1 MPRRVLS
8 SRLFPS
14 ALLMIL
20 TLGGLTLGGCAY
32 DQASRSAR
40 GSAYAWN
47 YVDSPGEGPKLA
59 YGRPDSD
66 DVVMMMACAPR
77 APALTLTATGL
88 PGGEIA
94 LASGRTVTRLKARPV
109 AGDMNDGVL
118 EARTSIDA
126 SALSAFRRT
135 GALDLLVADERH
147 SLDAAQAERG
157 EVKAFFK
164 ACSA

>member
-1 MPRRVLS
+1 MPRRVPS

-32 DQASRSAR
+32 DRSASSAQAS
-40 GSAYAWN
+40 GYAWN
-47 YVDSPGEGPKLA
+47 YVDSPDEGPKLA

-77 APALTLTATGL
+77 ASAVTLTATGL
-88 PGGEIA
+88 AGTEIA
-94 LASGRTVTRLKARPV
+94 LASGRKITRLKAQPI
-109 AGDMNDGVL
+109 ASDMSDGVL
-118 EARTSIDA
+118 EARTSVDA

-135 GALDLLVADERH
+135 GDLDLLVADERH
-147 SLDAAQAERG
+147 SLNAAPADHRQ
-157 EVKAFFK
+157 VKAFFK
-164 ACSA
+164 ACSV